1 MNIRTATAWARRNA
15 IALLALFVALGG
27 TGYAAVAING
37 KQLKNGTVT
46 GKKLK
51 RDTVT
56 GREVKESKLGTV
68 PSAVRAS
75 TAGKADTAS
84 TARTADAA
92 TDAGTLDGFDSA
104 AFTRGAC
111 GTNNGAIHGYARIDA
126 STGFSSTFTTTGVQS
141 AYNCSGQS
149 VEARRIGA
157 GFYEVRFNGAGPGLV
172 VGTTMQIPSASP
184 SDRRI
189 ALSRTN
195 DGTYVAAVME
205 GASLNDGP
213 FVIVLL

>member
-1 MNIRTATAWARRNA
+1 MKLSRAAAWARRNA

-37 KQLKNGTVT
+37 KQIKNGTVS
-46 GKKLK
+46 GKKLA
-51 RDTVT
+51 RNTLT
-56 GREVKESKLGTV
+56 GREVKESKLGIV
-68 PSAVRAS
+68 PNAARAASAAS
-75 TAGKADTAS
+75 AGTAMTAK
-84 TARTADAA
+84 TADSA
-92 TDAGTLDGFDSA
+92 TNADTLDGIDST

-126 STGFSSTFTTTGVQS
+126 SSGFSPTFTTTGVES
-141 AYNCSGQS
+141 PYNCSGQS
-149 VEARRIGA
+149 VEARRMGM
-157 GFYEVRFNGAGPGLV
+157 GFYEVRFNGADPGIV

-195 DGTYVAAVME
+195 DGTYVASVME
-205 GASLNDGP
+205 GPNLIDGA

>member
-1 MNIRTATAWARRNA
+1 MNISGATAWARRNA

-56 GREVKESKLGTV
+56 GREVKESKLRTV

-75 TAGKADTAS
+75 TAGKADTA
-84 TARTADAA
+84 RTAEAA
-92 TDAGTLDGFDSA
+92 TEAGTLDGFDSA

-111 GTNNGAIHGYARIDA
+111 GTNNGAIHGYARVHA
-126 STGFSSTFTTTGVQS
+126 STGFSSPFTTTGVQS

-205 GASLNDGP
+205 GASLTDGP

>member
-1 MNIRTATAWARRNA
+1 MNISGATAWARRNA

-37 KQLKNGTVT
+37 KQLKNGTVS

-51 RDTVT
+51 RNTLT
-56 GREVKESKLGTV
+56 GREVKESKLATV
-68 PSAVRAS
+68 PSAARAAS
-75 TAGKADTAS
+75 AASADTAGTAS
-84 TARTADAA
+84 TADTATNAV
-92 TDAGTLDGFDSA
+92 TLDGFDST
-104 AFTRGAC
+104 AFTRGDCA
-111 GTNNGAIHGYARIDA
+111 TNNGAIHGYARIAA
-126 STGFSSTFTTTGVQS
+126 SAGFSSTFTTTGVES

-149 VEARRIGA
+149 VEARRIGG
-157 GFYEVRFNGAGPGLV
+157 GFYEVRFNGTSPGLV

-205 GASLNDGP
+205 GASLTDGP

>member
-1 MNIRTATAWARRNA
+1 MNISRATAWVRRNA

-51 RDTVT
+51 RDTLT
-56 GREVKESKLGTV
+56 GREVKESKLGAV
-68 PSAVRAS
+68 PSAARATS
-75 TAGKADTAS
+75 ATSADTS
-84 TARTADAA
+84 RRADAA

-126 STGFSSTFTTTGVQS
+126 SALFSSTFTTTGVQS
-141 AYNCSGQS
+141 PYNCSGQS
-149 VEARRIGA
+149 VEARRIGM
-157 GFYEVRFNGAGPGLV
+157 GFYEVRFNGADPGLV

-205 GASLNDGP
+205 GPNLTDGP

>member
-1 MNIRTATAWARRNA
+1 MNIRAATAWARRNA

-37 KQLKNGTVT
+37 KQLKNGSVT

-56 GREVKESKLGTV
+56 GREVKESKLRTV

-75 TAGKADTAS
+75 TAGKADM
-84 TARTADAA
+84 ARTADAA
-92 TDAGTLDGFDSA
+92 TEAGTLDGFDSA

-126 STGFSSTFTTTGVQS
+126 SPGFSSTFTTTGVQS

-149 VEARRIGA
+149 VEARRMSA

-172 VGTTMQIPSASP
+172 V
-184 SDRRI
+184 
-189 ALSRTN
+189 
-195 DGTYVAAVME
+195 
-205 GASLNDGP
+205 
-213 FVIVLL
+213 

>member
-1 MNIRTATAWARRNA
+1 MNIRAATAWARRNA

-56 GREVKESKLGTV
+56 GREGKESRLGTV
-68 PSAVRAS
+68 PSTVRAS
-75 TAGKADTAS
+75 PAGKADTPS

-126 STGFSSTFTTTGVQS
+126 S
-141 AYNCSGQS
+141 
-149 VEARRIGA
+149 A
-157 GFYEVRFNGAGPGLV
+157 G
-172 VGTTMQIPSASP
+172 
-184 SDRRI
+184 
-189 ALSRTN
+189 LSRTF
-195 DGTYVAAVME
+195 THT
-205 GASLNDGP
+205 GAQSAQHFGG
-213 FVIVLL
+213 